1 MILRGI
7 LKLSNKIDAHRQDIP
22 TLVQNKGI
30 SHPDVIT
37 TTQKL
42 SEEIE
47 IMQHIIDSIQS
58 IKNNHTRKSD
68 NESLKQ
74 DLRNINK
81 YR

>member
-1 MILRGI
+1 MILRVI
-7 LKLSNKIDAHRQDIP
+7 LELSNKIDAHRQDIH

-58 IKNNHTRKSD
+58 MKNNHTRKSD
-68 NESLKQ
+68 NESYKARLK
-74 DLRNINK
+74 K
-81 YR
+81 YQ